1 MSELKRTDYL
11 KEMKPPKVEI
21 SVGTKKD
28 GWAKKVQ
35 EWLNLH
41 RFHTPGFN
49 LRVDIDDWFGNATAE
64 AVKEFQ
70 SIKKLEV
77 TGQVDLSTWLAL
89 VSPMHIGFRGLPD
102 SIPHDIKDR
111 LVQFMEQLCTEHP
124 TEIHPNSGPWVR
136 AFMKGNEGDWAA
148 WCNGV
153 VSTALDHACASL
165 GLDMDDVMRW
175 SWSCEETKQWAIKDN
190 TSATYYSPEH
200 LLSGEITPERGDLF
214 LVIRKS
220 DDRARHIGVIENVNG
235 SVASCIEGNTNDEG
249 SREGYELCKRKRN
262 LTNGNYGIIKLK

>member
-1 MSELKRTDYL
+1 MQDFLLRKDYQN
-11 KEMKPPKVEI
+11 EIVPPNKLI
-21 SVGTKKD
+21 AVGTKKD

-41 RFHTPGFN
+41 IFHTPGWN
-49 LRVDIDDWFGNATAE
+49 QRVSIDDWYGKATE
-64 AVKEFQ
+64 ESVKDFQ
-70 SIKKLEV
+70 QLKKIKV
-77 TGQVDLSTWLAL
+77 DGQVGLTTWLAL
-89 VSPMHIGFRGLPD
+89 IEPMRLAFRPINSESFDL
-102 SIPHDIKDR
+102 KET
-111 LVQFMEQLCTEHP
+111 LVNYMLQLTNQHP

-136 AFMKGNEGDWAA
+136 AFMKGKEGEWAA

-165 GLDMDDVMRW
+165 GLNMNKILQW
-175 SWSCEETKQWAIKDN
+175 SWSCEGTKQNAFSSK
-190 TSATYYSPEH
+190 TSSKYYTPEH
-200 LLSGEITPERGDLF
+200 LITREVVPERGDLF

-220 DDRARHIGVIENVNG
+220 DNLARHIGVIENVNG
-235 SVASCIEGNTNDEG
+235 SVASCLEGNTNDEG

>member
-1 MSELKRTDYL
+1 MLKYNNYLEELK
-11 KEMKPPKVEI
+11 KPKNLI
-21 SVGTKKD
+21 SIGTKKD

-41 RFHTPGFN
+41 RFHTKGYYT
-49 LRVDIDDWFGNATAE
+49 RVEMDDWFGKATAS

-70 SIKKLEV
+70 LINGLKE
-77 TGQVDLSTWLAL
+77 TGDVDLNTWLCL
-89 VSPMHIGFRGLPD
+89 VNPMYNAFMHIG
-102 SIPHDIKDR
+102 DIDGDVSER
-111 LVQFMEQLCTEHP
+111 LVEYINQFCEEHP

-136 AFMKGNEGDWAA
+136 AFMKGNEGEWAA

-165 GLDMDDVMRW
+165 NIDMNSILKW
-175 SWSCEETKQWAIKDN
+175 EWSCERTKQNALKEN
-190 TSATYYSPEH
+190 GTAKYYSPED
-200 LLSGEITPERGDLF
+200 LLLCKDNVKIERGDIF

-220 DDRARHIGVIENVNG
+220 DNRARHIGVVENVNEG
-235 SVASCIEGNTNDEG
+235 VASCIEGNTNDEG

>member
-11 KEMKPPKVEI
+11 NELKPPKEII
-21 SVGTKKD
+21 SVGTKGN

-41 RFHTPGFN
+41 RFHTPNFN

-64 AVKEFQ
+64 AVKDFQ
-70 SIKKLEV
+70 TIKKLEV
-77 TGQVDLSTWLAL
+77 TGQVDISTWLAL
-89 VSPMHIGFRGLPD
+89 VSPMHRAFRAVPEEPD
-102 SIPHDIKDR
+102 TIQNR
-111 LVQFMEQLCTEHP
+111 LVQYMEQLCSEHP

-165 GLDMDDVMRW
+165 GLDMDKVMKW
-175 SWSCEETKQWAIKDN
+175 SWSCEETKQHALKDD
-190 TSATYYSPEH
+190 TSCVYYSPED
-200 LLSGEITPERGDLF
+200 LSNGEVAPERGDLF

-262 LTNGNYGIIKLK
+262 LSNGNYGIIKLK

>member
-1 MSELKRTDYL
+1 MEDLLNRTDYL
-11 KEMKPPKVEI
+11 DELKLPKKTI
-21 SVGTKKD
+21 GVGTKKD

-41 RFHTPGFN
+41 RFHSPKFST
-49 LRVDIDDWFGNATAE
+49 RVDIDDWYGKATAS

-70 SIKKLEV
+70 SLKGIEQ
-77 TGQVDLSTWLAL
+77 TGKVDTTTWLRL
-89 VSPMHIGFRGLPD
+89 VAPMRRAFREVDGEAD
-102 SIPHDIKDR
+102 VKQR
-111 LVQFMEQLCTEHP
+111 LVQYMQQFCEEHP

-136 AFMKGNEGDWAA
+136 AFMKGNEGEWAA

-165 GLDMDDVMRW
+165 SLDMKDVMRW
-175 SWSCEETKQWAIKDN
+175 SWSCEETKQYAIKDS
-190 TSATYYSPEH
+190 TTATYYSPEQ
-200 LLSGEITPERGDLF
+200 LNKGEVVPELGDLF

-220 DDRARHIGVIENVNG
+220 DNRARHIGVIEKVEE
-235 SVASCIEGNTNDEG
+235 SIASCIEGNTNDEG

>member
-1 MSELKRTDYL
+1 MIELKRADYL
-11 KEMKPPKVEI
+11 YELKPPKEI
-21 SVGTKKD
+21 ISIGTRKD

-41 RFHTPGFN
+41 RFHTPNFN

-70 SIKKLEV
+70 AVKKLEV
-77 TGQVDLSTWLAL
+77 TGQVDISTWLAL
-89 VSPMHIGFRGLPD
+89 VSPMHRAFRP
-102 SIPHDIKDR
+102 IPEGVDTIQNR
-111 LVQFMEQLCTEHP
+111 LVQYMEQFCFEHP

-136 AFMKGNEGDWAA
+136 AFMKGKEGEWAA

-165 GLDMDDVMRW
+165 GINMDNVMKW
-175 SWSCEETKQWAIKDN
+175 SWSCEETKKWAIEQD
-190 TSATYYSPEH
+190 TSATYYTPKQLNE
-200 LLSGEITPERGDLF
+200 GEAVPERGDLF

-220 DDRARHIGVIENVNG
+220 DDRARHIGVIEKVKDG
-235 SVASCIEGNTNDEG
+235 VASCIEGNTNDEG

-262 LTNGNYGIIKLK
+262 LSNGNYGIIKLK